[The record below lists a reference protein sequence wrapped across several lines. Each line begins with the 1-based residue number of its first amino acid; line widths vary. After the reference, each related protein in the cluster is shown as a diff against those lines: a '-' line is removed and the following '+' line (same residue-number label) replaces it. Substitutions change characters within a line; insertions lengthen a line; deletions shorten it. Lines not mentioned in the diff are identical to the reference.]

1 MITQSNVK
9 TGTTWHEYF
18 SRVVFL
24 QKFQKYGRE
33 RERET
38 LVLISHAISKL
49 HLPYPRCWYNK
60 KKKIY
65 IYIYILNL
73 N

>member
-24 QKFQKYGRE
+24 QKFQTYGRE
-33 RERET
+33 RERERERDIGPNFLCNIKIT
-38 LVLISHAISKL
+38 FAISKML
-49 HLPYPRCWYNK
+49 VQ
-60 KKKIY
+60 Y